1 MSFKLWNFG
10 PIIEKDNFIPFSYH
24 LSCKT
29 HDHVNQ
35 KNENSIS
42 SDNFVISL
50 DVIFVFE
57 CFYISFFALF
67 YGIAYYLN
75 LLIFSANYCFST
87 IFFNFL
93 KLSHETL
100 RFQALWCINNL
111 GIVKKNLRYV

>member
-1 MSFKLWNFG
+1 MSLKLWNFR
-10 PIIEKDNFIPFSYH
+10 PILEKNNFIPFSYH

-111 GIVKKNLRYV
+111 GIVKNLRYV